1 VRDRFRPDAGRIH
14 RNDSLTGAMKL
25 ARFCA
30 FLISLLA
37 ACPSFGKE
45 LVYLASGFRLEIQSH
60 TEGNQTLLLRMAAG
74 TLELPTAAV
83 ARIELVADDSD
94 RPAVE
99 HASVPTDSVELLTD
113 AATAQG
119 LPPELVQ
126 SIAQIESGLRQ
137 QALSP
142 KGALGLMQL
151 MPTTAADLGVKAD
164 CAEDN
169 AQGGAK
175 YLRKLLVHYRGDAVL
190 ALAAYNAGPG
200 AVKKFGGVPPYSE
213 TRRYVE
219 RVLREFARQQKL
231 RVSRISQTNIG
242 PSKPISTN

>member
-1 VRDRFRPDAGRIH
+1 MNF
-14 RNDSLTGAMKL
+14 
-25 ARFCA
+25 ARCCA
-30 FLISLLA
+30 FLISILA
-37 ACPSFGKE
+37 VCPSFGKE
-45 LVYLASGFRLEIQSH
+45 LVYLASGFQLEIQSH
-60 TEGNQTLLLRMAAG
+60 SEANQTLLLRMATG
-74 TLELPTAAV
+74 TLELPRASVT
-83 ARIELVADDSD
+83 RIDLVTDDSD
-94 RPAVE
+94 QPSAN
-99 HASVPTDSVELLTD
+99 HPSFVPRDSVELLAD

-126 SIAQIESGLRQ
+126 SVAQIESGLRQ

-151 MPTTAADLGVKAD
+151 MPATAADLGVKANF
-164 CAEDN
+164 AERN

-175 YLRKLLVHYRGDAVL
+175 YLRKLLLHYRGDAVL

-200 AVKKFGGVPPYSE
+200 AVKKFGGVPPYFE

-231 RVSRISQTNIG
+231 RASRISQANIG

>member
-1 VRDRFRPDAGRIH
+1 
-14 RNDSLTGAMKL
+14 MKA
-25 ARFCA
+25 ARYCA
-30 FLISLLA
+30 FLISILA
-37 ACPSFGKE
+37 VCPSFGKE
-45 LVYLASGFRLEIQSH
+45 LVYLASGFRLEAQSH
-60 TEGNQTLLLRMAAG
+60 TEANQTLLLQMATG

-83 ARIELVADDSD
+83 VRIESVADDSD
-94 RPAVE
+94 QAVNSPS
-99 HASVPTDSVELLTD
+99 SVPKDSAELLRD

-126 SIAQIESGLRQ
+126 SVAQIESGLRQ

-151 MPTTAADLGVKAD
+151 MPATAAELGVKVNYAD
-164 CAEDN
+164 DN

-175 YLRKLLVHYRGDAVL
+175 YLRNLLLRYRGDAVL

-200 AVKKFGGVPPYSE
+200 AVARFGGVPPYAE

-231 RVSRISQTNIG
+231 RVSRVSQANIRA
-242 PSKPISTN
+242 SKPTSTN

>member
-1 VRDRFRPDAGRIH
+1 
-14 RNDSLTGAMKL
+14 MKL
-25 ARFCA
+25 ARSCA
-30 FLISLLA
+30 LLISILA

-60 TEGNQTLLLRMAAG
+60 TEANQTLLLRMASG
-74 TLELPTAAV
+74 TLELPTASV

-94 RPAVE
+94 QPA
-99 HASVPTDSVELLTD
+99 ANNPSLMPKGSVELLSN
-113 AATAQG
+113 AAAAQG
-119 LPPELVQ
+119 LPTELVQ
-126 SIAQIESGLRQ
+126 SVAQIESGLRQ
-137 QALSP
+137 EALSP

-151 MPTTAADLGVKAD
+151 MPATAADLGVKAA
-164 CAEDN
+164 CAGDN

-175 YLRKLLVHYRGDAVL
+175 YLRKLLLYYRGDAVL

-200 AVKKFGGVPPYSE
+200 AVAKFGGVPPYSE

-231 RVSRISQTNIG
+231 RVSRILQTNIR

>member
-1 VRDRFRPDAGRIH
+1 
-14 RNDSLTGAMKL
+14 
-25 ARFCA
+25 
-30 FLISLLA
+30 
-37 ACPSFGKE
+37 
-45 LVYLASGFRLEIQSH
+45 
-60 TEGNQTLLLRMAAG
+60 
-74 TLELPTAAV
+74 
-83 ARIELVADDSD
+83 
-94 RPAVE
+94 
-99 HASVPTDSVELLTD
+99 
-113 AATAQG
+113 
-119 LPPELVQ
+119 
-126 SIAQIESGLRQ
+126 
-137 QALSP
+137 
-142 KGALGLMQL
+142 

-219 RVLREFARQQKL
+219 RVLREFVRQQKL
-231 RVSRISQTNIG
+231 RVSRNSQTNIG